1 MLLLGEC
8 GSSASVLLMEGMT
21 LPFLSHTQSRSRQE
35 DPEQLRLKQK
45 AKEVSFPATDSS
57 VPVQQERE

>member
-1 MLLLGEC
+1 MLLLGDC
-8 GSSASVLLMEGMT
+8 GSIASVLLLT
-21 LPFLSHTQSRSRQE
+21 LPFLSLTQSRSRQE